1 MSSYQQ
7 LCDLIDAVK
16 AEGHKKV
23 TVTVLPSG
31 VKRKRKS
38 LLWFTVTVWPGDVI
52 KPTKLHKLH

>member
-7 LCDLIDAVK
+7 LCDLIDTVK

-38 LLWFTVTVWPGDVI
+38 LLWFTVTGHVSDASVSPSI
-52 KPTKLHKLH
+52 S